1 MKAPTTPISN
11 HTTDNKSTNLLASL
25 GGGAKGGKPKGLDMM
40 KQLLKNNLKK

>member
-11 HTTDNKSTNLLASL
+11 DNPIKKPIGLLASL